1 MQLMQHLHATG
12 VVRYYTQC
20 IPRENAMSRKVL
32 YHFAM
37 LAIINEILTF
47 KDSRIRVRPTYLLN
61 YYLLKVHR
69 AHGARNGDGLTDAIR
84 A

>member
-1 MQLMQHLHATG
+1 MQLMQHLYATG

-47 KDSRIRVRPTYLLN
+47 KDSRIRVCPT